1 MGYQS
6 KTSFSSYPPT
16 LASALLVTCAL
27 ISAALL
33 SYAGSIAVAQTPPS
47 APVFKAKN
55 PTVSENSAE
64 KNRSAI
70 QPFEVLLADW
80 AGPFGGTPPWRSIRP
95 EFFVPALK
103 KAIELENA
111 DLEKI
116 VSQTEP
122 PTFANTIVEM
132 ERAGAALNRIESIYY
147 VHTSNLNVGPMGDI
161 ETVVEPMLTAHQD
174 SVMQN
179 AALFNRVRVVY
190 ENRQTE
196 DPKLSPAQQRLLEKV
211 YKGFVRQGAQLN
223 EADKKKLSKIN
234 VELSSLFTRFSQNVL
249 TAEGQT
255 IVINDVTQL
264 VDMPQANID
273 AFEQTE
279 PDQPSQWVISNTR
292 SAIGP
297 VLTYADDRQL
307 REKAWRLFYGR
318 CDQGG
323 EIDNND
329 IIKAILALRAR
340 RAKLLGYPT
349 HAHWRLEPQMA
360 KTPDQAMKLMM
371 RVWPG
376 AVEAVRQEVADM
388 QAVIDRSEKSFPL
401 EPWDYRYY
409 AEKVRKVKFDLDL
422 GEVKPYLQLDQL
434 REGMMWSATKLFGLE
449 FVETDGVEVFHPDVR
464 VWEVRRSGDL
474 VGLWY
479 FDPFARSGKRSGAWM
494 TSYRKQQSLDGTV
507 VPLVSNNSNFV
518 KGKPGETVLISWDDA
533 ETLFH
538 EFGHALHG
546 LCSQCEYQTQSGT
559 AVARD
564 FVEFP
569 SQLFESWLSTPE
581 VLSKFALH
589 HQSGQAIPQAL
600 IEKIEKAATFN
611 QGFATV
617 EYLSSAIVDMKLHL
631 AGTQTID
638 PRKFEKDTL
647 SEIGMPD
654 QIVMRHRTP
663 HFSHVFAGDSYSA
676 GYYSYLWAEALT
688 ADAAEAFAAAGFFDE
703 ATSKRLYDKILSIG
717 DTTDAAEAF
726 RGFRGRDVD
735 ANALFRKR
743 GFPVQE

>member
-1 MGYQS
+1 MGTRG
-6 KTSFSSYPPT
+6 KTCFPSNSLT
-16 LASALLVTCAL
+16 LSSALLVTCAL
-27 ISAALL
+27 VSAALL
-33 SYAGSIAVAQTPPS
+33 SDGGLIAIAQTPPS
-47 APVFKAKN
+47 APILNAKK
-55 PTVSENSAE
+55 PTVRENSAE
-64 KNRSAI
+64 KHRTAI
-70 QPFEVLLADW
+70 QPFEALLLDW
-80 AGPFGGTPPWRSIRP
+80 SGPFGGTPPWRSIRP

-111 DLEKI
+111 DLAQI
-116 VSQTEP
+116 VNQTEP
-122 PTFANTIVEM
+122 PTFANTIVEL

-161 ETVVEPMLTAHQD
+161 EALVEPMLTAHQD
-174 SVMQN
+174 SVMQH
-179 AALFNRVRVVY
+179 AALFNRVQAVY
-190 ENRQTE
+190 KIHQTE
-196 DPKLSPAQQRLLEKV
+196 DPELSQAQQRLLEKV
-211 YKGFVRQGAQLN
+211 YKRFVRQGAQLN
-223 EADKKKLSKIN
+223 AADKKKLSKIN
-234 VELSSLFTRFSQNVL
+234 VELSSLFTHFSQNVL

-255 IVINDVTQL
+255 IVIDDVTQL
-264 VDMPQANID
+264 AGIPQANVD
-273 AFEQTE
+273 AFERTE
-279 PDQPSQWVISNTR
+279 QGQPSKWVISNTR

-307 REKAWRLFYGR
+307 REKAWRLFYRR
-318 CDQGG
+318 CDQDD

-329 IIKAILALRAR
+329 IIQAILALRAR
-340 RAKLLGYPT
+340 RAMLLGYPT
-349 HAHWRLEPQMA
+349 HAHWRLETQMA
-360 KTPDQAMKLMM
+360 KTPEQAMKLMM

-376 AVEAVRQEVADM
+376 ALEAVRQEIDDA
-388 QAVIDRSEKSFPL
+388 QAIIDRGEKSFPL
-401 EPWDYRYY
+401 KPWDYRYY
-409 AEKVRKVKFDLDL
+409 AEKVRKAKFDLDL

-449 FVETDGVEVFHPDVR
+449 FVETEKVEVFHPDVR
-464 VWEVRRSGDL
+464 VWEVHRSGGL

-479 FDPFARSGKRSGAWM
+479 FDPFARPGKRSGAWM
-494 TSYRKQQSLDGTV
+494 TSYRKQQNLDRAV

-546 LCSQCEYQTQSGT
+546 LCSQCKYQTQSGT

-581 VLSKFALH
+581 VLSKFAIH
-589 HQSGQAIPQAL
+589 HQSGQAIPPAL

-617 EYLSSAIVDMKLHL
+617 EYLASAIVDMKLHL

-638 PRKFEKDTL
+638 PRKFEKETL

-688 ADAAEAFAAAGFFDE
+688 ADAAEAFAEAGFFDE
-703 ATSKRLYDKILSIG
+703 ATSKRLYDKILSVG

-726 RGFRGRDVD
+726 RDFRGRDVD

-743 GFPVQE
+743 GFPLQE